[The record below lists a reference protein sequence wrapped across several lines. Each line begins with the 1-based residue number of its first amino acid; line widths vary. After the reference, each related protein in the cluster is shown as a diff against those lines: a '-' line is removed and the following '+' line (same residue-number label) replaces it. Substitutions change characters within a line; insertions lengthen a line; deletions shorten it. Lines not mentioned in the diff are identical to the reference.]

1 MQDILTLTSISQKG
15 LARLST
21 NAFNIGDDV
30 EDPTG
35 ILVRSAEMKEME
47 LPESLCAIARAGA
60 GTNNIPVDACSEKGI
75 VVFNTPGANANAVQE
90 LTIAGLILAARN
102 IAPAVRWMDTLKGKG
117 EEVPALV
124 EKGKKKFVGP
134 ELAGKKLGVI
144 GLGAIGVKV
153 ANTATHLG
161 LEVYGYDPYIS
172 VDAAWNLS
180 HEVHHCVNLGDL
192 YAQCDFITVHVPVT
206 KDTRGL
212 INAQAISQMKH
223 GVRLLNFAR
232 GELVETGALISAVR
246 SGKVAGYV
254 TDFATDALIGEPG
267 VVTLPHLGA
276 STPESEENCAVM
288 AADQLQDYLLNG
300 NIKNSVNWPDVEL
313 PRVGGSRICVL
324 HKNVPGMLSGIT
336 GAASDAGLNIEN
348 LVNKSRGGYAYT
360 MLDVSGNVGGGV
372 VARLK
377 GMPGTIRVRI
387 I

>member
-1 MQDILTLTSISQKG
+1 MQDILTLNSISQKG

-377 GMPGTIRVRI
+377 GMPGTIRGRI

>member
-1 MQDILTLTSISQKG
+1 MQDILTLNSISQKG

>member
-1 MQDILTLTSISQKG
+1 MQDILTLNSISQKG

-60 GTNNIPVDACSEKGI
+60 GTNNIPVDACSERGI